1 MPRLRADARGGNR
14 ALDLGGVAHVDRAHL
29 HAASDGATDWMAA
42 NWLGPEVRAGSRMTP
57 ASRGAISFIGAV
69 EPRARLLG
77 HADLSAYV
85 AQQYGQYDQARS
97 PRDHDPE

>member
-1 MPRLRADARGGNR
+1 MARSISEASRTLIGLTSMP
-14 ALDLGGVAHVDRAHL
+14 
-29 HAASDGATDWMAA
+29 SDGAMDWMAA

-57 ASRGAISFIGAV
+57 AASRGAISFIGAV

-77 HADLSAYV
+77 HADPSAYV